1 VPEGQKLALAFLRHA
16 SGQWLTF
23 RGQAFPPG
31 TPPFNLDEVGGRSQ
45 NPARSSCCLQRL
57 LPDHVAGASCGEPS
71 IRRLFGLIAAAAL
84 LAASSGSTAAQ
95 GIGAEEAAIKKVVET
110 MVRAANKDEFNVM
123 LAQFSDDAKIDSRA
137 AGGQVSKARYA
148 EIMREVYKRG
158 DVISADV
165 RDLVIAMP
173 DASHA
178 TVLGTVYLQTRT
190 SRPSARVEYKLEKR
204 ADRWLIVETRRK

>member
-1 VPEGQKLALAFLRHA
+1 M
-16 SGQWLTF
+16 
-23 RGQAFPPG
+23 
-31 TPPFNLDEVGGRSQ
+31 
-45 NPARSSCCLQRL
+45 
-57 LPDHVAGASCGEPS
+57 
-71 IRRLFGLIAAAAL
+71 
-84 LAASSGSTAAQ
+84 
-95 GIGAEEAAIKKVVET
+95 GAEEAAIKKVVET

-123 LAQFSDDAKIDSRA
+123 LAQFADDAKIDSRA
-137 AGGQVSKARYA
+137 AGQVSKARYA
-148 EIMREVYKRG
+148 EIMREVYRRG

-165 RDLVIAMP
+165 RDLAIAMP